1 MERLATI
8 QPAELVRCP
17 FPPEPAGVARKQDG
31 LLTIGALSAATGVPV
46 ETIRTWERRYGFP
59 VAVRKPS
66 GHRVY
71 PLDTVLRLRLIA
83 RALAGGHRAA
93 EVVSASESALD
104 GLLAALPRATDPRP
118 AARAALPPARTT
130 TTDPTALFEATR
142 AFDGERL
149 KRAFQVD
156 WAQLGPLG
164 FLEQRAAPFLKAI
177 GDAWSKGS
185 LDVRHEHF
193 ASAALGD
200 FLRAVRMPL
209 DQRADGPIAALAT
222 LSGELHGLGLQMCA
236 IVIALAG
243 WRPLLIGV
251 NTPVEQIAALAREA
265 PIAAVAVSCAPPR
278 RRPTAEALRTLRRRL
293 PRPIPLLVGGS
304 GAPIVTAR
312 SGIQVL
318 PDLPALERWLRD
330 HAA

>member
-1 MERLATI
+1 
-8 QPAELVRCP
+8 
-17 FPPEPAGVARKQDG
+17 VAPDQRG

-59 VAVRKPS
+59 VPVRKPS

-83 RALAGGHRAA
+83 RALAAGHRAA
-93 EVVSASESALD
+93 EVVSASEGALD
-104 GLLAALPRATDPRP
+104 GLLAALPRATGARP
-118 AARAALPPARTT
+118 APAAALLPTADPA
-130 TTDPTALFEATR
+130 ALFEATR

-156 WAQLGPLG
+156 WVRLGPLG

-209 DQRADGPIAALAT
+209 DERADGPIAALAT

-236 IVIALAG
+236 VVIALAG
-243 WRPLLIGV
+243 WRPLELGV
-251 NTPVEQIAALAREA
+251 NTPIQQIVALAREA

-304 GAPIVTAR
+304 GAPAVAAR

-318 PDLPALERWLRD
+318 PDLSALERWLRD

>member
-1 MERLATI
+1 MQRRDSI
-8 QPAELVRCP
+8 QQAEPVRRP
-17 FPPEPAGVARKQDG
+17 FFPEPAGVASDQRG

-46 ETIRTWERRYGFP
+46 ETLRTWERRYGFP
-59 VAVRKPS
+59 VAARKPS

-71 PLDTVLRLRLIA
+71 PLGTVLRLRLIA
-83 RALAGGHRAA
+83 QALGRGHRAA
-93 EVVSASESALD
+93 EVVGASEGALEA
-104 GLLAALPRATDPRP
+104 LLAALPRATAPRP
-118 AARAALPPARTT
+118 SHRATLAPALIAPA
-130 TTDPTALFEATR
+130 DPTDLFEETR

-156 WAQLGPLG
+156 WARLGPLE
-164 FLEQRAAPFLKAI
+164 FLEQRAAPFLTAI
-177 GDAWSKGS
+177 GDAWSKGT

-209 DQRADGPIAALAT
+209 EERVDGPIAALAT

-236 IVIALAG
+236 LVVAVAG
-243 WRPLLIGV
+243 WRPLLLGV
-251 NTPVEQIAALAREA
+251 NTPIPQIVALTREA

-278 RRPTAEALRTLRRRL
+278 RRHTAEALRTLRRRL
-293 PRPIPLLVGGS
+293 PRRIPLLVGGS
-304 GAPIVTAR
+304 GAPPVTAR

-318 PDLPALERWLRD
+318 PDLPALERWLHD